1 MELSTANHL
10 DIFLKENIISTGTES
25 GTTLN

>member
-10 DIFLKENIISTGTES
+10 DIFLRENTISTGTEN